1 MQDLLSILFYVR
13 KSKNKTNLEATVYLR
28 ITYDRNRA
36 ELSTMRKVPL
46 AKWHAK
52 SNTVLGSSAEAKK
65 LNRYFEVTRNRVYD
79 IY

>member
-46 AKWHAK
+46 CLVI
-52 SNTVLGSSAEAKK
+52 VL
-65 LNRYFEVTRNRVYD
+65 
-79 IY
+79 